1 MNLPSVQ
8 ILKRTMIFYLT
19 SLVISGLIIFGINLI
34 HKDTIVF
41 FVDAKKSDF
50 IQLYFP
56 VNSIYTEEFSERK
69 VYGGS
74 STRGAEFT
82 IPEKNLYHVRVDP
95 ADKPLEI
102 IVKRIEVRYL
112 FNSKIFLPSELL
124 NRIVPVQGID
134 SLTIRPEGLEIKT
147 SGNDSQFELSIQNQL
162 SLREKTKP
170 FTVIFALSFIIYLTM
185 LAFSVKNINQLPKAI
200 VMIVVPTVI
209 SLGVSWAFYPGF
221 MTFDTFHALD
231 GARNEVTDSTWPP
244 MVSYTWRLIDVI
256 SQSPVV
262 MLFAQILLLLL
273 SFFYIAQYFS
283 KKIRYSFLL
292 IIFYL
297 SIPVILGTLAA
308 IWKDVLM
315 TSFLLASFATALAM
329 KSTERKLPFIALSIL
344 TVLLIFLGV
353 ASRHNAITAA
363 IPLIFYLA
371 WIISCRKSVKHVQLI
386 STFLC
391 LGVLLTIGIYSAKIQ
406 LDKYSLPELHELK
419 GATALIRVTRS
430 MDVAGASICLNKNL
444 FKEQSPH
451 LTLENIRE
459 NYDPRHSNLSL
470 EFINKVNFDNS
481 LDELWI
487 STATTHPVCFL
498 YNKLQLTKQ
507 LIGAHDGSQFIIVA
521 PEIEENTYGYSLP
534 KSTIR
539 EDLVNYIIDYSNESL
554 LKPWFIY
561 LACAAIL
568 TALSL
573 TGRMNLELVIIFL
586 SAILY
591 LGGLVAF
598 GNAADARLLFYTT
611 TLIILGG
618 FIGIN
623 SLTRPT
629 NKQTP

>member
-8 ILKRTMIFYLT
+8 FLKKTMIFYLT
-19 SLVISGLIIFGINLI
+19 SLIISGLVIFGISLI

-41 FVDAKKSDF
+41 FVDAKTSDF

-56 VNSIYTEEFSERK
+56 VNSMYTEEFSERK
-69 VYGGS
+69 VYNGS
-74 STRGAEFT
+74 STRGVEFT
-82 IPEKNLYHVRVDP
+82 IAGKNLDHVRVDP

-124 NRIVPVQGID
+124 DRIVPKQGID
-134 SLTIRPEGLEIKT
+134 SVTIGRAGLEIIT
-147 SGNDSQFELSIQNQL
+147 SGNDPQFELSIHNQL
-162 SLREKTKP
+162 SFREKTKP
-170 FTVIFALSFIIYLTM
+170 FTVILALSLVIYFTM
-185 LAFSVKNINQLPKAI
+185 LAFSVKNIHQLPKAI
-200 VMIVVPTVI
+200 ALIAVPTVI
-209 SLGVSWAFYPGF
+209 SLVVSWSFYPGF

-231 GARNEVTDSTWPP
+231 GARDEVTDSTWPP
-244 MVSYTWRLIDVI
+244 MISYIWRLIDVI
-256 SQSPVV
+256 SQNPMV
-262 MLFAQILLLLL
+262 MHFAQVLLLLL

-283 KKIRYSFLL
+283 KNFRYTFLL
-292 IIFYL
+292 VIFYL

-344 TVLLIFLGV
+344 TVALIFLGV

-371 WIISCRKSVKHVQLI
+371 WIISCRKSIKRAQTI
-386 STFLC
+386 ITFLC
-391 LGVLLTIGIYSAKIQ
+391 LGILLTVGIYSAKIQ
-406 LDKYSLPELHELK
+406 LDRYSLPEFHKLK

-430 MDVAGASICLNKNL
+430 MDIAGASICLNRNL

-451 LTLENIRE
+451 LTLEGISE

-470 EFINKVNFDNS
+470 DFINNVNFDNT
-481 LDELWI
+481 LDQLWI
-487 STATTHPVCFL
+487 STAITHPICFL
-498 YNKLQLTKQ
+498 YNKFQLTRQ
-507 LIGAHDGSQFIIVA
+507 LIGAHDGNQFIIIA

-539 EDLVNYIIDYSNESL
+539 ENLVNYVIDYSSKSL

-561 LACAAIL
+561 FVCLVLL
-568 TALSL
+568 TLL
-573 TGRMNLELVIIFL
+573 LFIGRINLELVIILL
-586 SAILY
+586 SATLY

-618 FIGIN
+618 FIGITR
-623 SLTRPT
+623 LTRPI
-629 NKQTP
+629 NK